1 MRGIAVSLIDDW
13 EQARRR
19 GLNNRAAA
27 NALGVPE
34 ARLVA
39 SGCGRF
45 VTRLGGELPELLC
58 GLPALGEIKSVVRN
72 AYAVQERSGRAV
84 AITLHADNGLAIEGD
99 VFHLN
104 TRSEA
109 LAKAFALIE
118 PGKYGIKRSLQ
129 LFTGS
134 GESAA
139 KFFLT
144 AESNLVAFEAL
155 VRAFAGGNQ
164 SPQESVAEATV
175 RAPEAQAAEPAS
187 LAAFLHEAARLAQP
201 VEIVVANAA
210 ASQKTVKVLERIK
223 RSDRGGWINVLDPGL
238 DLHLH
243 EDRIT
248 RLRAEGDRFHW
259 LADDGTEAFCAR
271 CDATDALL
279 RASLG

>member
-1 MRGIAVSLIDDW
+1 MSLIDDW
-13 EQARRR
+13 EHARRR

-34 ARLVA
+34 AQLVA

-58 GLPALGEIKSVVRN
+58 GLPALGEVKSVVRN
-72 AYAVQERSGRAV
+72 VYAVQERTGRAT
-84 AITLHADNGLAIEGD
+84 AIVLDTNGGLAIEGD
-99 VFHLN
+99 VFLL
-104 TRSEA
+104 RARLDA
-109 LAKAFALIE
+109 LTKAFALIE
-118 PGKYGIKRSLQ
+118 PGKYGTKRSLQ

-144 AESNLVAFEAL
+144 AESNLDAFEAL
-155 VRAFAGGNQ
+155 VQAYAADNQ
-164 SPQESVAEATV
+164 GPEEGIAEGTV

-201 VEIVVANAA
+201 VEVVVANSA
-210 ASQKTVKVLERIK
+210 ASQKTVKVLESIK

-248 RLRAEGDRFHW
+248 RVRVEGDTFRW
-259 LADDGTEAFCAR
+259 LADDDTEAFTAR
-271 CDATDALL
+271 CDTTEALL
-279 RASLG
+279 HAALGERN

>member
-1 MRGIAVSLIDDW
+1 MSLIDDW

-27 NALGVPE
+27 NALGVAE
-34 ARLVA
+34 AQLVA

-45 VTRLGGELPELLC
+45 VTRLGSELPELLC

-72 AYAVQERSGRAV
+72 AYAVQERTGRATAV
-84 AITLHADNGLAIEGD
+84 VLDTNGGFTIEGD
-99 VFHLN
+99 VFLLRARPD
-104 TRSEA
+104 T
-109 LAKAFALIE
+109 LAKAFALTE
-118 PGKYGIKRSLQ
+118 PGKYGTKRSLQ
-129 LFTGS
+129 LFTGN

-144 AESNLVAFEAL
+144 AESNLQAFEAL
-155 VRAFAGGNQ
+155 VQTFAADHQGAEEG
-164 SPQESVAEATV
+164 VAEGAART
-175 RAPEAQAAEPAS
+175 PEAQASEAAS

-201 VEIVVANAA
+201 VEIVVANSA

-248 RLRAEGDRFHW
+248 RVRVEGDTLHW
-259 LADDGTEAFCAR
+259 LADDDTEAFTVR
-271 CDATDALL
+271 SVVSDTLL
-279 RASLG
+279 RAALAGSG

>member
-1 MRGIAVSLIDDW
+1 LRGIAVSLIDDW
-13 EQARRR
+13 EHARRR

-34 ARLVA
+34 AQLVA

-58 GLPALGEIKSVVRN
+58 GLPALAEIKSVVRN
-72 AYAVQERSGRAV
+72 AYAVQERTGRAT
-84 AITLHADNGLAIEGD
+84 AIVPVTNGGLTIEGD
-99 VFHLN
+99 VFLL
-104 TRSEA
+104 RARPDA
-109 LAKAFALIE
+109 LANAFALIE
-118 PGKYGIKRSLQ
+118 PGKYGTKRSLQ

-144 AESNLVAFEAL
+144 AESNLEAFEAL
-155 VRAFAGGNQ
+155 VQAFAADNQ
-164 SPQESVAEATV
+164 GPEESVAEGTV
-175 RAPEAQAAEPAS
+175 PAPEAQAAEPAS

-201 VEIVVANAA
+201 VEIVVANSA
-210 ASQKTVKVLERIK
+210 ASQKTVRVLERIK

-243 EDRIT
+243 EDRISL
-248 RLRAEGDRFHW
+248 LRAEGDSFHW
-259 LADDGTEAFCAR
+259 LADDHTEAFAVR
-271 CDATDALL
+271 SDATEALL